1 MSRLSREQKR
11 ELKRQR
17 SAAVPGGH
25 AGEPAP
31 AVEVHVPTSAAGA
44 TVEGVP
50 LAVPP
55 GETVQ
60 HAVLNHLHRIARATG
75 HPVLAR
81 VHDERIGFVV
91 PLQVHGDGSS
101 RYAGEPVRVGT
112 PPPPPAP
119 LPPSSSP
126 EPDVRPVPDRDR
138 EPDAEAARARDGRGR
153 GGAPDGVSVEAPDD
167 GPVAGPDDGPGS
179 AVDAG
184 PEPEPDLDQASE
196 PASEPAS
203 GPIPEPAPG
212 PVAEPAAAPVA
223 KAVAPVWPEPVSDD
237 VPEPEPEP
245 RSFPAPEPRSFPA
258 SASGGFP
265 APAPGSLPEP
275 TVWPE
280 APSTHVLRE
289 VQGPVPDAP
298 LGVAVAPTGEFG
310 PAPEMPPV
318 PGPLPPAPARTTP
331 TTGVV
336 FARNPSLAAE
346 AMTVMEP
353 EPESR
358 PTPPRGFDAVAESV
372 LTPVVETEG
381 AGFLAEP
388 VTRINEAVKDGRIEE
403 AAAMAE
409 RTVAE
414 AARSLGPDHPEV
426 LRLGELSAY
435 IAYLTGDVLKAF
447 HLSLDLARSHRRRRD
462 PEAAYGNVQSAATAW
477 RAVRDP
483 AQGMNLGR
491 VLIEVWTGLVA
502 DGGPAADDLD
512 QLESA
517 RTRMSRLAGR
527 ARARSGEDADR
538 VR

>member
-1 MSRLSREQKR
+1 
-11 ELKRQR
+11 
-17 SAAVPGGH
+17 
-25 AGEPAP
+25 
-31 AVEVHVPTSAAGA
+31 
-44 TVEGVP
+44 
-50 LAVPP
+50 
-55 GETVQ
+55 
-60 HAVLNHLHRIARATG
+60 
-75 HPVLAR
+75 
-81 VHDERIGFVV
+81 
-91 PLQVHGDGSS
+91 
-101 RYAGEPVRVGT
+101 
-112 PPPPPAP
+112 
-119 LPPSSSP
+119 
-126 EPDVRPVPDRDR
+126 
-138 EPDAEAARARDGRGR
+138 
-153 GGAPDGVSVEAPDD
+153 
-167 GPVAGPDDGPGS
+167 
-179 AVDAG
+179 
-184 PEPEPDLDQASE
+184 
-196 PASEPAS
+196 
-203 GPIPEPAPG
+203 
-212 PVAEPAAAPVA
+212 
-223 KAVAPVWPEPVSDD
+223 
-237 VPEPEPEP
+237 
-245 RSFPAPEPRSFPA
+245 
-258 SASGGFP
+258 
-265 APAPGSLPEP
+265 
-275 TVWPE
+275 
-280 APSTHVLRE
+280 
-289 VQGPVPDAP
+289 
-298 LGVAVAPTGEFG
+298 
-310 PAPEMPPV
+310 
-318 PGPLPPAPARTTP
+318 
-331 TTGVV
+331 
-336 FARNPSLAAE
+336 
-346 AMTVMEP
+346 MTVMEP